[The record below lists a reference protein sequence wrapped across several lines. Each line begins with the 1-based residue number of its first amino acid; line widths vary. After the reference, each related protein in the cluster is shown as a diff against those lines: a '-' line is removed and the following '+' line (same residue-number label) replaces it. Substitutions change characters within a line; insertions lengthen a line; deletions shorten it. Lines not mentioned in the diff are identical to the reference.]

1 MCQRADIAVG
11 RRARMIDLVAV
22 QVNVECGDATGEA
35 ESPTTRLSVTDCPDR
50 PEVSRR
56 SLTCP

>member
-1 MCQRADIAVG
+1 
-11 RRARMIDLVAV
+11 MIDLVAV